1 MEIARRVAGGE
12 SSYARLR
19 AGQELVI
26 DEARGAT
33 IRDLDG
39 NTYIDYCMGYG
50 VNLFGHAPSF
60 VWDAVQETIERVGWH
75 IAFPHRL
82 AGEAAEL
89 VAHLV
94 PGIEQL
100 RFANSGT
107 EATQAAVR
115 LARAVTGRE
124 LVIKFEGHYHGWA
137 DHLAAGIGPAS
148 AARPARPDSEGI
160 PAGVLESLWV
170 VPWNDP
176 VALDEAIAIAGDR
189 LAAVI
194 CEVVPGSGGVL
205 EPRPGFLQ
213 HLAAATCAAGA
224 LVVFDEV
231 MTGFRLAPGGA
242 QQRYG
247 VTPDITALGKVI
259 GGGMAVA
266 AFGGSREVMALEADN
281 RVVHGGTYTGSPLG
295 LAACV
300 AVLKR
305 VAAEPG
311 LYDELNRR
319 SEALAAGIESCFA
332 AAGVAGHVRR
342 VGSMLQPFLATRPI
356 EEPRDVND
364 AAALQ
369 PVDRYLAFCDGLERR
384 GVYAHRY
391 PLGRWFVST
400 AHGDAEFEATL
411 DAVRGAA
418 EDLP

>member
-1 MEIARRVAGGE
+1 MEIARHVAGGE

-60 VWDAVQETIERVGWH
+60 VWDAVEETIERVGWH

-300 AVLKR
+300 AVLTR

>member
-1 MEIARRVAGGE
+1 MSTTSPDRVRSRAAFVEIARRVAGGE

-137 DHLAAGIGPAS
+137 ITL
-148 AARPARPDSEGI
+148 
-160 PAGVLESLWV
+160 
-170 VPWNDP
+170 
-176 VALDEAIAIAGDR
+176 
-189 LAAVI
+189 
-194 CEVVPGSGGVL
+194 
-205 EPRPGFLQ
+205 PRG
-213 HLAAATCAAGA
+213 
-224 LVVFDEV
+224 
-231 MTGFRLAPGGA
+231 
-242 QQRYG
+242 
-247 VTPDITALGKVI
+247 
-259 GGGMAVA
+259 
-266 AFGGSREVMALEADN
+266 
-281 RVVHGGTYTGSPLG
+281 
-295 LAACV
+295 
-300 AVLKR
+300 
-305 VAAEPG
+305 
-311 LYDELNRR
+311 
-319 SEALAAGIESCFA
+319 
-332 AAGVAGHVRR
+332 
-342 VGSMLQPFLATRPI
+342 
-356 EEPRDVND
+356 
-364 AAALQ
+364 
-369 PVDRYLAFCDGLERR
+369 
-384 GVYAHRY
+384 
-391 PLGRWFVST
+391 
-400 AHGDAEFEATL
+400 
-411 DAVRGAA
+411 
-418 EDLP
+418 